1 MHPKYG
7 QYYRSSYNFS
17 DLKTITRFA
26 LLEYQLGDPERG
38 KTIFEGIIDSHPK
51 RFDLWVVYMD
61 QEAKLGNIDAL
72 RYCLDT
78 FSQFFLL
85 TQSRS

>member
-1 MHPKYG
+1 MPKAHFD
-7 QYYRSSYNFS
+7 SS

-38 KTIFEGIIDSHPK
+38 KTIFEGIVDSHPK

-72 RYCLDT
+72 RYDL
-78 FSQFFLL
+78 SQEL
-85 TQSRS
+85 